1 MQTEQCISV
10 TELSKNTSSI
20 IKRTP
25 RVGVQYIF
33 VNNKP
38 KAVILSM
45 QEYEKI
51 EQERMVD
58 F

>member
-1 MQTEQCISV
+1 MRAEQCVSV
-10 TELSKNTSSI
+10 TELAKNTSSI

-25 RVGVQYIF
+25 KIGVQYVF

-38 KAVILSM
+38 EAVILSM
-45 QEYEKI
+45 QEYENI
-51 EQERMVD
+51 EQSKRVD

>member
-10 TELSKNTSSI
+10 TELAKNTSSI

>member
-1 MQTEQCISV
+1 MHTDQCISV
-10 TELSKNTSSI
+10 TELAKNTSSI

-25 RVGVQYIF
+25 KMGVQYVF

-38 KAVILSM
+38 QAVILSM
-45 QEYEKI
+45 KEYERI
-51 EQERMVD
+51 EHERMVD

>member
-1 MQTEQCISV
+1 MNTEQCISV
-10 TELSKNTSSI
+10 TELAKNTSSI

-25 RVGVQYIF
+25 RVGVQYVF

-51 EQERMVD
+51 EQDRRVD